1 MKIVAR
7 ENGVSVTD
15 RFRRDEELLFLA
27 GLPKILEVA
36 VPTGAFIAEISAV
49 NSFAF
54 GDESDTVFLS
64 NLLAINGFTAA
75 VPDAED
81 DTALGR
87 AIDLHSKISTMPAA
101 GHVVGPERIFH
112 PGHFAVEGGDFGASF
127 DGIGK
132 VHRSGIASGLHVE
145 VHVPGGRPIEDE
157 RFDGLGGLG
166 CGEGELLEAGL
177 CDMKDPKISDDRSVF
192 FPRDGGLG
200 FLVADGEGHRDGVAF
215 GEN

>member
-1 MKIVAR
+1 MP
-7 ENGVSVTD
+7 S
-15 RFRRDEELLFLA
+15 
-27 GLPKILEVA
+27 LPKV
-36 VPTGAFIAEISAV
+36 SAV

-54 GDESDTVFLS
+54 GDESDAVCLAD
-64 NLLAINGFTAA
+64 LLAIDRFAAA

-81 DTALGR
+81 DAAFGG
-87 AIDLHSKISTMPAA
+87 AVDLHSKISTMPAA

-145 VHVPGGRPIEDE
+145 VHVPGSRPIEDE

-215 GEN
+215 GESQLDLCR